1 MARVIDGRFELVAR
15 LGGGG
20 TGLVWKAHD
29 LMLRRDVALEE
40 VRPPDP
46 DLAEYEHRPYARA
59 HTPGTPALTIGIKTD
74 QPGIGWRKPDGT
86 YAGLDVEVATYVV
99 RALGH
104 DPASIAWKEIRSAE
118 RESSLTR
125 RVVDLVVATYAI
137 TDRRAQQV
145 DFAGPYLT
153 AHQDVLLR
161 ADDTGVT
168 RPADLDRKS
177 VCSAIGSSSAENV
190 HTKITSGAYLM
201 GRTTYEQCMEDLAS
215 GDVDAVTADD
225 AMLAG
230 YAEQDAYRAG
240 SDSRASG

>member
-1 MARVIDGRFELVAR
+1 M
-15 LGGGG
+15 
-20 TGLVWKAHD
+20 
-29 LMLRRDVALEE
+29 
-40 VRPPDP
+40 
-46 DLAEYEHRPYARA
+46 
-59 HTPGTPALTIGIKTD
+59 
-74 QPGIGWRKPDGT
+74 
-86 YAGLDVEVATYVV
+86 EVATYVV

-230 YAEQDAYRAG
+230 YAEQDAYRGRFRLAG
-240 SDSRASG
+240 FRLTDERYCVGLAKGSPLRAKVDAALRAMTADGSNCGGRREEPSAAPDDGFRPVADRLRFLSTCPAVFPSNPSVFRSRPLDSALETCSWQA